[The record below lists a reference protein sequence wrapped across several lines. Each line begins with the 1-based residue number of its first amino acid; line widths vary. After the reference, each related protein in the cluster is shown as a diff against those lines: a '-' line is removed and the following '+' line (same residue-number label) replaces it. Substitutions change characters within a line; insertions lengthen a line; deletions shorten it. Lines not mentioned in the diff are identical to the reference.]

1 MNMKGIKVLAI
12 GIIFATLL
20 PCSKLK
26 AIEVLP
32 EVKAAYFHPTDN
44 RFREIYSGAGI
55 YSIETSVQAWEGL
68 YPWMSVGF
76 FRQTGRS
83 LENRHSTH
91 ITLLP
96 IGVGLKYLLPLD
108 KITPYIGLGMQVT
121 YTRMHDHSPY
131 VDRKFAKWGIGGL
144 AKLGSYLYVTKDF
157 FIDVFCDYSY
167 LKVNY
172 HHSKKKVINL
182 RADLSSLQFGGG
194 IGYRF

>member
-1 MNMKGIKVLAI
+1 MKKNSIKLWII
-12 GIIFATLL
+12 GIFFLL
-20 PCSKLK
+20 LLCSTKAK

-32 EVKAAYFHPTDN
+32 EIKAAYFHPTDN

-55 YSIETSVQAWEGL
+55 YSIETSVEAWEGL
-68 YPWMSVGF
+68 YPWMSLGF

-83 LENRHSTH
+83 LEDRFSTH
-91 ITLLP
+91 ITLVP
-96 IGVGLKYLLPLD
+96 IGIGLKYLLELD
-108 KITPYIGLGMQVT
+108 KIVPYVGLGMQVT

-144 AKLGSYLYVTKDF
+144 AKIGSYLYFTDNF
-157 FIDVFCDYSY
+157 FFDVFCDYSY

-172 HHSKKKVINL
+172 HHPKKKVINL

-194 IGYRF
+194 FGYRF